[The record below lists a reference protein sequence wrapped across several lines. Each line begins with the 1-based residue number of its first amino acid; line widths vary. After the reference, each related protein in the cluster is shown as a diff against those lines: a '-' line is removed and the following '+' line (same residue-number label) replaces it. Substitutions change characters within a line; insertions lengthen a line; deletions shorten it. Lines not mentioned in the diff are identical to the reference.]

1 MTNPTCKPKMTETR
15 IVPPDDDNLAEA
27 ARLLQQGQVVAFA
40 TETVYGLGANARDD
54 GACRAIYQAKDRPDF
69 NPLIVHFSTL
79 QQVAREVF
87 FPPLAQKLA
96 AAFWPGPL
104 TLVLPVKPDCRL
116 SKICRPGVETQAVR
130 IPAHPLALALL
141 KASGLPLAA
150 PSANRSGTLSP
161 TKATH
166 VLDSLRGR
174 IPLILDGGACAE
186 GLESTV
192 LDLSNAPVIL
202 RAGAITRRAIEDV
215 LGRPIRTA
223 PSLLEERADHP
234 TLRSPG
240 LLKKHYAPRTPL
252 RLEARDVAPDE
263 ALLAFGPTPPDGGV
277 TTLNL
282 SPAGDLQEA
291 AHRLFDSLHSLD
303 KTKNIR
309 AIAVMPIPKKGLG
322 LAINDR
328 LRRAALTTDLPT

>member
-1 MTNPTCKPKMTETR
+1 MARAVIAMTDTR
-15 IVPPDDDNLAEA
+15 IVLPDDKSLAQA
-27 ARLLQQGQVVAFA
+27 VRLLQQGQVVAFA

-54 GACRAIYQAKDRPDF
+54 GACRALYEAKDRPDF
-69 NPLIVHFSTL
+69 NPLIVHFSTV
-79 QQVAREVF
+79 QQVEREVF

-104 TLVLPVKPDCRL
+104 TLVLPIKPDCGL
-116 SKICRPGVETQAVR
+116 SKICRPGLETQAVR

-141 KASGLPLAA
+141 KACGLPLAA

-161 TKATH
+161 TRATH
-166 VLDSLRGR
+166 VLDSLEGR
-174 IPLILDGGACAE
+174 IPLILDGGACPE
-186 GLESTV
+186 GIESTV
-192 LDLSNAPVIL
+192 LDLSNAPLIL
-202 RAGAITRRAIEDV
+202 RAGAIARRAIEEV
-215 LGRPIRTA
+215 LGRPVRTA
-223 PSLLEERADHP
+223 PSLLEERADKTP
-234 TLRSPG
+234 SGLPSPG

-263 ALLAFGPTPPDGGV
+263 ALLAFGPTPPEGGV

-282 SPAGDLQEA
+282 SPTGDLQEA
-291 AHRLFDSLHSLD
+291 AQRLFDNLHTLD

-309 AIAVMPIPKKGLG
+309 AIAVMPIPKKGPG

-328 LRRAALTTDLPT
+328 LHRAAMTTGQPA